1 MAKNREWIAGHQLY
15 CYNACFYCLLVRF
28 TIWRLGLKITLK
40 DVLTDAGNSAELID
54 GGGEMQVPCLRVEN
68 EDGDV
73 RWIYESSEIIHYLKT
88 DLVV

>member
-1 MAKNREWIAGHQLY
+1 MAKNREWIEGHQLY
-15 CYNACFYCLLVRF
+15 CYNACFYCLLVRL

-40 DVLTDAGNSAELID
+40 DVLSEPGNSAELIA
-54 GGGEMQVPCLRVEN
+54 GGGKMQVPCLRVELV
-68 EDGDV
+68 DGDV